1 MVNATLLTETT
12 KHTSDHYGPKQNA
25 IAKGVKFLP
34 VFIISL
40 SLAFTGC
47 STSTNEVSEKP
58 SNSVENKNTEPAKTS
73 LSEDEL
79 KESAVVFFESYTDDL
94 FNGTNITED
103 DLLSIEN
110 DIEKVVSKEEF
121 NTFMTSGVPN
131 DFFSSLSEEKALKVN
146 DIVEPKNNL
155 AKYFDFT
162 GVTINERA
170 AFNASTVA
178 SLSYLGDLSALIT
191 LPVENIEIVDNKI
204 EVKNNDLVYEVD
216 GEVIPN
222 DELNVDDNVA
232 FVFVHNGEEWKLS
245 GRTAVD
251 LMNGVIEQN

>member
-1 MVNATLLTETT
+1 MNT
-12 KHTSDHYGPKQNA
+12 KK
-25 IAKGVKFLP
+25 VFP
-34 VFIISL
+34 VLIIS
-40 SLAFTGC
+40 SLLVFTGC
-47 STSTNEVSEKP
+47 STDTNKISENP
-58 SNSVENKNTEPAKTS
+58 SNSVENKTTEPVKTS

-94 FNGTNITED
+94 FNKTNITED

-121 NTFMTSGVPN
+121 NTFLTSGVPT

-146 DIVEPKNNL
+146 DVIEPKNNL

-162 GVTINERA
+162 DVTINERA

-204 EVKNNDLVYEVD
+204 EVKNSDLVYSID

-222 DELNVDDNVA
+222 DKLNVDDNVA

-245 GRTAVD
+245 GRTAID
-251 LMNGVIEQN
+251 LMNGAIEQN